1 MANIQEK
8 EENKMG
14 WIQTKWTAEQADNWT
29 KEDYLTFFL
38 SPLIYF
44 LLALGVALS
53 LLMLW
58 YGWITLGVSVVLLI
72 VMIKIIDPKLKAI
85 SEDYETKQKQYL
97 EDLEKIARWEE

>member
-1 MANIQEK
+1 
-8 EENKMG
+8 MG

-44 LLALGVALS
+44 LLVLGVALS
-53 LLMLW
+53 LLLLW
-58 YGWITLGVSVVLLI
+58 YGWMILGLSIILLI
-72 VMIKIIDPKLKAI
+72 VMIKIIDPKLRAI